1 MPATEAAL
9 LLDGGLLPGQVAWNR
24 RSWREAQA
32 DVQINFF
39 SNLRREDEKTD
50 LWTAFTIAQ
59 QDIPETLG
67 KLPQEHLVLYIHGF
81 NNRPSNPISMAH
93 QLQAIFD
100 AAGSHVR
107 GKVLVVPFLWPCADN
122 FVFERYSEDLRT
134 ANHVGAALGP
144 WLARSGMFSA
154 GNRVLTNAVAS
165 FPSIHSTAPH
175 SIAADADQAV

>member
-1 MPATEAAL
+1 MTIIASVAKRAVCSPSHPRFLFLILFFFLQGQDKERQRNRFLSLSFLLFISQNMGSSDDEIGLAISCIPGRDRLPATEAAL

-81 NNRPSNPISMAH
+81 NNRPSNPSSMAP

-107 GKVLVVPFLWPCADN
+107 GKV
-122 FVFERYSEDLRT
+122 
-134 ANHVGAALGP
+134 
-144 WLARSGMFSA
+144 
-154 GNRVLTNAVAS
+154 
-165 FPSIHSTAPH
+165 
-175 SIAADADQAV
+175 